1 MISISLASWIA
12 LLCSCPRIPACNF
25 EVYFATVAAT
35 FASFSHVRI
44 ICLLIGTYHDQDR
57 NFLFFFHEITLCFVV
72 VKYVR
77 HDQNAKE
84 MWNNDQK
91 RIE

>member
-1 MISISLASWIA
+1 
-12 LLCSCPRIPACNF
+12 LLYGSRFSAHAHAYLHAILPK
-25 EVYFATVAAT
+25 VYFATVAAT
-35 FASFSHVRI
+35 FASSFSHVRI

-91 RIE
+91 HIE